1 MSTRR
6 NIFFESFNRKQIFP
20 SSKRMNATVQIPI
33 VSPDAGDPVALS
45 DPNSPAS
52 LAKRA
57 REQESQ
63 SGADTLYDQPPPS
76 RVSQAQGFINYT
88 PCFIDELR
96 ITGAGLFI
104 SLGALFLLYAVAPN
118 PK

>member
-1 MSTRR
+1 
-6 NIFFESFNRKQIFP
+6 
-20 SSKRMNATVQIPI
+20 MNATVQIPI

-52 LAKRA
+52 LAKKA

-63 SGADTLYDQPPPS
+63 SGADTLYDQPPPP
-76 RVSQAQGFINYT
+76 RVDAFINYS
-88 PCFIDELR
+88 PCFVDELR
-96 ITGAGLFI
+96 ITGAGLFM
-104 SLGALFLLYAVAPN
+104 SMGVLFLLYAVAPN

>member
-1 MSTRR
+1 
-6 NIFFESFNRKQIFP
+6 
-20 SSKRMNATVQIPI
+20 MNATVQIPI

-45 DPNSPAS
+45 NPNSPAS

-63 SGADTLYDQPPPS
+63 SAADTLYDQPPPP
-76 RVSQAQGFINYT
+76 RVPQGFQDFT
-88 PCFIDELR
+88 PCFTDELR
-96 ITGAGLFI
+96 VTGAGLFM
-104 SLGALFLLYAVAPN
+104 SLGVLFLLYAVAPN

>member
-1 MSTRR
+1 
-6 NIFFESFNRKQIFP
+6 
-20 SSKRMNATVQIPI
+20 MNATVPIPI

-63 SGADTLYDQPPPS
+63 SGADTLYDQPPPQ
-76 RVSQAQGFINYT
+76 RLTQGFLNYT

-96 ITGAGLFI
+96 LTGAGLFV
-104 SLGALFLLYAVAPN
+104 SVGVLFLLYAVAPN

>member
-1 MSTRR
+1 
-6 NIFFESFNRKQIFP
+6 
-20 SSKRMNATVQIPI
+20 MNATVQIPI

-63 SGADTLYDQPPPS
+63 SGADTLYDQPPPP
-76 RVSQAQGFINYT
+76 RVSQTQSQSQGFVNYS
-88 PCFIDELR
+88 PCFVDELR
-96 ITGAGLFI
+96 VTGAGLFI

>member
-1 MSTRR
+1 
-6 NIFFESFNRKQIFP
+6 
-20 SSKRMNATVQIPI
+20 MNATVQIPI

-63 SGADTLYDQPPPS
+63 SGADTLYDQPPPP
-76 RVSQAQGFINYT
+76 RVAQTQSQGFVNYS
-88 PCFIDELR
+88 PCFVDELR
-96 ITGAGLFI
+96 VTGAGLFI

>member
-1 MSTRR
+1 
-6 NIFFESFNRKQIFP
+6 
-20 SSKRMNATVQIPI
+20 MNATVQIPV

-52 LAKRA
+52 LAKKS

-63 SGADTLYDQPPPS
+63 AGADTLYDQPPPP
-76 RVSQAQGFINYT
+76 RRAQPFQDYSSA
-88 PCFIDELR
+88 CFQDELR
-96 ITGAGLFI
+96 VTGAGLFM
-104 SLGALFLLYAVAPN
+104 SLGVLLLLYAAAPN

>member
-1 MSTRR
+1 
-6 NIFFESFNRKQIFP
+6 
-20 SSKRMNATVQIPI
+20 MNATVEIPV

-52 LAKRA
+52 LAKRS

-63 SGADTLYDQPPPS
+63 SGADTLYDQPPPP
-76 RVSQAQGFINYT
+76 RVEQGFINYS
-88 PCFIDELR
+88 PCFVDEVR
-96 ITGAGLFI
+96 VTGAGLFM
-104 SLGALFLLYAVAPN
+104 SLSVLFLLYAVAPN